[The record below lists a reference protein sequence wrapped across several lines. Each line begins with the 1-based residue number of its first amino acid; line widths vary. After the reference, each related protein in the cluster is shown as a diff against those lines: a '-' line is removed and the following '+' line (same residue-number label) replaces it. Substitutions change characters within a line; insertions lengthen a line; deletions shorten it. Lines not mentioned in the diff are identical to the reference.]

1 MKISKNSLL
10 VRIIFYNNLAI
21 ILVSITIALFLIF
34 IAFQN
39 IEMKV
44 LDTAKDKISL
54 VHQAYNTRAFKARD
68 DINRTLR
75 NIMKDDKEFLEKSY
89 SNQIGILKK
98 EMAKDKYKN
107 CIIALVDKDG
117 KILSEDSTLSI
128 FSSIDIEK
136 FKKNIVNNEKNI
148 KNNYIFK
155 INDSIYSRIV
165 VKYPSENLYI
175 LMTLPFDTEVLR
187 ELSTLAGLNE
197 KDKIFLFVDGKY
209 RAGTFKKLDVNILQF
224 KKNDRKISKRGYNY
238 LYKKIKIDKD
248 MYYVILNDLY
258 NYNVDYIG
266 TLGIGIY
273 YENIEIMKIAI
284 SVSVLFIVLI
294 FIGLSTTITAKIFRN
309 LLNPLSKVVNAAE
322 QLSDGHYDINLK
334 PEGVDEVR
342 SLSRTF
348 NRMVNEI
355 RKNQEENSEKNKNLS
370 IALKRINAIE
380 KILMNIHIEDSMTIT
395 IKNLLRAFT
404 SEMGLGYSRAMY
416 FRYSRETDTLVG
428 EFSAI
433 NNKLKQE
440 LLNSNFSNMGFK
452 FQIEELDKLIKLIK
466 IPFKNNNLIAK
477 SLIEKRIVSYNEKG
491 YRQELGNDLFKSLGI
506 NNYLIMPI
514 YSDSRNY
521 GCILVD
527 YFGKDRKISVEE
539 IELLTLL
546 FLNLTIRIKNKRLEI
561 EKIDNER
568 TTTIGKL
575 VNRFFNDQEVSLD
588 KILDFLEKAYSNKS
602 SEFLN
607 AQIEDIKK
615 MINKLNI
622 GQEILNEYISLK
634 KADILEV
641 VDIEEVI
648 NEIVEE
654 LSPILAENRISIS
667 TFINCNA
674 KVLGSRN
681 RLKRAFCEL
690 IRNAKDS
697 FKTQNEK
704 SENKKI
710 NITVTQE
717 KNTDKIKIHIIDNGC
732 GMNEKQLK
740 NIFEPFVGY
749 NENTPGLGLA
759 IVLRIIKD
767 HNGVIK
773 YSSTM
778 GEGTDAK
785 ITLNI
790 YKEEII

>member
-1 MKISKNSLL
+1 
-10 VRIIFYNNLAI
+10 
-21 ILVSITIALFLIF
+21 
-34 IAFQN
+34 
-39 IEMKV
+39 
-44 LDTAKDKISL
+44 
-54 VHQAYNTRAFKARD
+54 
-68 DINRTLR
+68 
-75 NIMKDDKEFLEKSY
+75 
-89 SNQIGILKK
+89 
-98 EMAKDKYKN
+98 
-107 CIIALVDKDG
+107 
-117 KILSEDSTLSI
+117 
-128 FSSIDIEK
+128 
-136 FKKNIVNNEKNI
+136 
-148 KNNYIFK
+148 
-155 INDSIYSRIV
+155 
-165 VKYPSENLYI
+165 
-175 LMTLPFDTEVLR
+175 
-187 ELSTLAGLNE
+187 
-197 KDKIFLFVDGKY
+197 
-209 RAGTFKKLDVNILQF
+209 
-224 KKNDRKISKRGYNY
+224 
-238 LYKKIKIDKD
+238 
-248 MYYVILNDLY
+248 
-258 NYNVDYIG
+258 
-266 TLGIGIY
+266 
-273 YENIEIMKIAI
+273 
-284 SVSVLFIVLI
+284 
-294 FIGLSTTITAKIFRN
+294 
-309 LLNPLSKVVNAAE
+309 
-322 QLSDGHYDINLK
+322 
-334 PEGVDEVR
+334 
-342 SLSRTF
+342 
-348 NRMVNEI
+348 
-355 RKNQEENSEKNKNLS
+355 
-370 IALKRINAIE
+370 
-380 KILMNIHIEDSMTIT
+380 
-395 IKNLLRAFT
+395 
-404 SEMGLGYSRAMY
+404 
-416 FRYSRETDTLVG
+416 
-428 EFSAI
+428 
-433 NNKLKQE
+433 
-440 LLNSNFSNMGFK
+440 MGFK

-588 KILDFLEKAYSNKS
+588 KILDFLEKAYSNKD

-634 KADILEV
+634 KADTLEV

-773 YSSTM
+773 YSSTI